1 MGWGTALRVAYDVAS
16 TTVKAAYNT
25 YKAVTYVQDKVV
37 EAAVATKDAVV
48 AGAVA
53 TKDAVIAGAV
63 ATKDVAVAG
72 AKAVGAAVEYGADA
86 AKLGAIKAREA
97 QASFQHGRSQ
107 LSQCKAGSP
116 IEACPQKVAE
126 CSELADA
133 RNKAI
138 LSDDTYNTNPTQADK
153 DKLLA
158 QTGYRRLDPVKD
170 AGELDKSLGIKNP
183 KESLAPDGTDF
194 RANVYAKGV
203 EPNVEYVVGYRGTQT
218 GADWNQNRIQGSGG
232 QSDSYDRAKRLASIT
247 DAHAQ
252 KNGHALSFTG
262 HSLGGGMASAA
273 SASTGRAAST
283 FNAAG
288 LNANTVGGSY
298 PNPPTPTKAYFTP
311 TDPLSALQDNRAPLL
326 AGITGGVSA
335 IPLIGPLLAKGLGGW
350 VLGNEV
356 GGTPVL
362 PKAYGD
368 RRPLP
373 YPPGRH
379 PPDLSLDGFKEAHG
393 MGLVVEGIDAQ
404 RKKLGCQ

>member
-1 MGWGTALRVAYDVAS
+1 MGWGTALKVAYKVAS
-16 TTVKAAYNT
+16 TTAKAAYNT
-25 YKAVTYVQDKVV
+25 YRAVTYVQDKVV
-37 EAAVATKDAVV
+37 DAAVATRDAVV

-53 TKDAVIAGAV
+53 TRDAAV
-63 ATKDVAVAG
+63 AA
-72 AKAVGAAVEYGADA
+72 AKAAAGAVEYGVDA

-97 QASFQHGRSQ
+97 QASFQHGRNN

-116 IEACPQKVAE
+116 VEACPHRVAE
-126 CSELADA
+126 CAELTDA

-138 LSDDTYNTNPTQADK
+138 LSEDTYNTNPTQADR
-153 DKLLA
+153 DKLLSE
-158 QTGYRRLDPVKD
+158 TGYRRLDPVKD
-170 AGELDKSLGIKNP
+170 AKELRDQLGIRNP
-183 KESLAPDGTDF
+183 KELLAPDGTDF
-194 RANVYAKGV
+194 RANVYAKGAA
-203 EPNVEYVVGYRGTQT
+203 PNVEYVVGYRGTQT
-218 GADWNQNRIQGSGG
+218 GADWKQNLIQGSGG

-252 KNGHALSFTG
+252 KNGHGLSFTG

-273 SASTGRAAST
+273 SAHTGRSAST

-288 LNANTVGGSY
+288 LNANAVGGSY
-298 PNPPTPTKAYFTP
+298 PNPPAPTKAYFTS

-326 AGITGGVSA
+326 AGITAGVSS
-335 IPLIGPLLAKGLGGW
+335 IPLVGPLLAKGLGGW

-404 RKKLGCQ
+404 KKKLGCQ